1 MYPGRP
7 ETSLRRF
14 FSGLT
19 EYAFETRLGMA
30 DPGLVDY
37 IAELLD
43 RFMRSDSIYGVRNPA
58 GKRLDEVAA
67 MVVEA
72 EARVGDA
79 RRQVH
84 RHIGDFTLFWTG
96 VYPEALPHLQRPD
109 RRDFFLDYSE
119 LGKRAYLIASR
130 IPVEENPQENEILER
145 LSHDFDVCR
154 QGLRELRRE
163 WERRDGDSEDT
174 PPLFFSP

>member
-1 MYPGRP
+1 MHPGRQ
-7 ETSLRRF
+7 ETSLLRF
-14 FSGLT
+14 FAGLAEHT
-19 EYAFETRLGMA
+19 FESRMGVA
-30 DPGLVDY
+30 DPVLVDY
-37 IAELLD
+37 IAALLS
-43 RFMRSDSIYGVRNPA
+43 RFIRYEAVYSVLNPA
-58 GKRLDEVAA
+58 GKRLEEVAE

-109 RRDFFLDYSE
+109 RRDYFLDYSE

-145 LSHDFDVCR
+145 LSHEFDVCR

-163 WERRDGDSEDT
+163 WERHDGDSDEI
-174 PPLFFSP
+174 PPLFFQ